1 MAQQVEVHKD
11 TETYLR
17 AVSDCLDPGKPQNEG
32 ARYLGTIIL
41 LVGKAI
47 TNEIAALRHS
57 NEAIA
62 LRGGPYRT

>member
-11 TETYLR
+11 TETYLK
-17 AVSDCLDPGKPQNEG
+17 AVADFIDPGKAANDNM
-32 ARYLGTIIL
+32 RYIGCIVL
-41 LVGKAI
+41 LIGKAI